1 MLNEIHKK
9 IISKSQSDDIRRVD
23 YFKDGMYAN
32 LDIPATLDF
41 FYIRYVNQ
49 IKNFTEISESTIIS
63 DIGAGFGWLSFA
75 FALNTD
81 ARIVAIEPNERRL
94 EAGRKISRV
103 LDIEDRIE
111 WRVGSLGEL
120 PMKDKESS
128 ISYCI
133 EVLEHVRKDP
143 TTIQDLCRVSSEFVI
158 LTTPN
163 LWFPKIAHDTQL
175 PFCHWL
181 PIPLREIYAKLFN
194 RSEKENDNLFWSP
207 LSLKR
212 NMNGFKRVSS
222 WLHYKNYND
231 YLATFPYYLPY
242 GKGSFVDKP
251 GKAKKFYY
259 GLISSFG
266 IKSYFL
272 APNLAGVYK
281 RIN

>member
-1 MLNEIHKK
+1 MINEIHKN
-9 IISKSQSDDIRRVD
+9 IISRSQSDDIRRVD

-49 IKNFTEISESTIIS
+49 IKNFTEISKDTIIS

-75 FALNTD
+75 FALNTN
-81 ARIVAIEPNERRL
+81 ARILAIEPNERRL
-94 EAGRKISRV
+94 EAGRKISRI
-103 LDIEDRIE
+103 LDIEDKID
-111 WRVGSLGEL
+111 WRVGSLGKL
-120 PMKDKESS
+120 PMLDKESN

-143 TTIQDLCRVSSEFVI
+143 RTIRDLCRVSSEFVV

-181 PIPLREIYAKLFN
+181 PIPLRKIYAKLFN

-207 LSLKR
+207 LSLNR
-212 NMNGFKRVSS
+212 NMKGFKRVSS
-222 WLHYKNYND
+222 WLHYSNYND

-251 GKAKKFYY
+251 GKGKKLYY
-259 GLISSFG
+259 GLISSIG

-281 RIN
+281 RTY

>member
-1 MLNEIHKK
+1 MVNEIHKN

-23 YFKDGMYAN
+23 YFKDGMYSN

-41 FYIRYVNQ
+41 YYIRYVKQ
-49 IKNFTEISESTIIS
+49 IKNFTDISKDTIVS

-75 FALNTD
+75 FALNTK
-81 ARIVAIEPNERRL
+81 AKILAIEPNERRL
-94 EAGRKISRV
+94 EAGIEISKI
-103 LDIEDRIE
+103 LDIKDRIE

-120 PMKDKESS
+120 PMQDRESN

-143 TTIQDLCRVSSEFVI
+143 ATIQDLCRVTSEFVV

-181 PIPLREIYAKLFN
+181 PIPLRKIYAKLFN

-207 LSLKR
+207 LSLSR

-222 WLHYKNYND
+222 WLHYSNYNN

-251 GKAKKFYY
+251 GKSKKFYY
-259 GLISSFG
+259 GLISRIG
-266 IKSYFL
+266 IKSYFM

-281 RIN
+281 RI